1 MDEKVLSEHLK
12 TLLLAPGLSAFEAPV
27 REVIA
32 AAWRR
37 SAPKQTVSRLGSLHA
52 LQPGAGRG
60 AHSKILL
67 TAHMDK
73 IGLMVTQ
80 VVEGFCRLTE
90 IGGLDPRILPGQ
102 MVAIHG
108 REPVSAVV
116 ILPPAALLPPDRKSE
131 TARLKDLWLDT
142 GLPAAEA
149 ARLVRI
155 GDPVSFAQAPL
166 ELANGRISGPSL
178 DDRAGV
184 AALTVC
190 LEELAARPHRW
201 DVIAAATVQEEET
214 LGGAFTSAFAL
225 KPDLAV
231 AVDVTF
237 AAGPGLPE
245 HKTFPTGE
253 GPTIGMGPN
262 VHPGMCRAFT
272 RAADKAGIKY
282 CLEVMPQ
289 HSGTDAYAMQ
299 ITAEGIPT
307 AVIGIPL
314 RYMHTAVE
322 TVAVSD
328 VRQTGKLLAEMAL
341 TLDDKFLPNL
351 KWE

>member
-1 MDEKVLSEHLK
+1 MDDKALAEHLK
-12 TLLLAPGLSAFEAPV
+12 ELLRAQGLSAFEAPV
-27 REVIA
+27 RDIIA
-32 AAWRR
+32 AAWKQA
-37 SAPKQTVSRLGSLHA
+37 APKQSVSRLGSLHA
-52 LQPGAGRG
+52 LQPGSGR
-60 AHSKILL
+60 APRPKILL

-73 IGLMVTQ
+73 VGLMVTQ
-80 VVEGFCRLTE
+80 VIDGFCRVTE
-90 IGGLDPRILPGQ
+90 IGGLDARILPGQ
-102 MVAIHG
+102 PCTIHG

-116 ILPPAALLPPDRKSE
+116 ILPHAGLLPPDRKAE
-131 TARLKDLWLDT
+131 AARLQDLWLDT

-149 ARLVRI
+149 ARLIRI
-155 GDPVSFAQAPL
+155 GNPVSFAQQPL
-166 ELANGRISGPSL
+166 DLANDRIAGPAL

-190 LEELAARPHRW
+190 LEELAASPHRW

-214 LGGAFTSAFAL
+214 LGGAFTSAFGL

-245 HKTFPTGE
+245 HKTYPTGE
-253 GPTIGMGPN
+253 GPTIGSGPN
-262 VHPGMCRAFT
+262 VHPAMCRAFVQAT
-272 RAADKAGIKY
+272 ARAGIKY
-282 CLEVMPQ
+282 ALEVMPA

-314 RYMHTAVE
+314 RYMHSPVE
-322 TVAVSD
+322 TVALSD
-328 VRQTGKLLAEMAL
+328 IRQTGKLLAVMAAA
-341 TLDDKFLPNL
+341 LDDKFLTDL

>member
-1 MDEKVLSEHLK
+1 MDDKALSTHLQ
-12 TLLLAPGLSAFEAPV
+12 TLLRAQGLSAFEAPV
-27 REVIA
+27 RDVIA
-32 AAWRR
+32 VAWRR

-52 LQPGAGRG
+52 LQPGTGRTPRP
-60 AHSKILL
+60 KILL
-67 TAHMDK
+67 AAHMDK

-80 VVEGFCRLTE
+80 VIDGFCRVAE

-102 MVAIHG
+102 PFIILG
-108 REPVSAVV
+108 REPVPAVV
-116 ILPPAALLPPDRKSE
+116 ILPPAALLPPDRKADA
-131 TARLKDLWLDT
+131 ARLQDLWLDT

-149 ARLVRI
+149 ARLIRI
-155 GDPVSFAQAPL
+155 GDPAAFAQQPVV
-166 ELANGRISGPSL
+166 LANERITGPSL
-178 DDRAGV
+178 DDRAGI

-201 DVIAAATVQEEET
+201 DMIAAATVQEEET
-214 LGGAFTSAFAL
+214 LGGAATSAFAV

-245 HKTFPTGE
+245 HKTFPIAE
-253 GPTIGMGPN
+253 GPTIGIGPN
-262 VHPGMCRAFT
+262 AHPAMVRAFEQ
-272 RAADKAGIKY
+272 AAGKAGIKY
-282 CLEVMPQ
+282 ALEVMPAN
-289 HSGTDAYAMQ
+289 SGTDAIALQ

-314 RYMHTAVE
+314 RYMHSAVE
-322 TVAVSD
+322 TVALAD
-328 VRQTGKLLAEMAL
+328 VRQTGRLLAEMAGA
-341 TLDDKFLPNL
+341 LDDKFLPDL